1 MISGGLLKPPDFTKL
16 YKMKFIYPSS
26 NLVRFF
32 CLILLCLNSCSDT
45 DGKILLD
52 QTTSFSIPENSR
64 PIKTIQADVDF
75 YQNLTIQKS
84 LNNLVLYKL
93 IRGQNYQ
100 LYVGVALSVT
110 LNEMRQQ
117 LISNPKLKLI
127 DQKSPSSVS
136 ESIFLQIDSVR
147 FCYHYLKQLKQ
158 GDKYL
163 FSVTTTNRELVE
175 NMYNSDFLEKYFVN
189 E

>member
-1 MISGGLLKPPDFTKL
+1 MPPDLPKL
-16 YKMKFIYPSS
+16 YKMKFRCPSS
-26 NLVRFF
+26 ALFCFF
-32 CLILLCLNSCSDT
+32 CLIILCLNSCSDT

-52 QTTSFSIPENSR
+52 QTTSFKIPENSST
-64 PIKTIQADVDF
+64 IKIIQADVDF

-84 LNNLVLYKL
+84 LNNLILYKL
-93 IRGQNYQ
+93 IRGSNYQ
-100 LYVGVALSVT
+100 LYVGIAVSVA

-117 LISNPKLKLI
+117 LVSNPKFKLI
-127 DQKSPSSVS
+127 DQKLPSSVS

-163 FSVTTTNRELVE
+163 FSVITTNRVLVE
-175 NMYNSDFLEKYFVN
+175 NMYNSDFWEKYFVN